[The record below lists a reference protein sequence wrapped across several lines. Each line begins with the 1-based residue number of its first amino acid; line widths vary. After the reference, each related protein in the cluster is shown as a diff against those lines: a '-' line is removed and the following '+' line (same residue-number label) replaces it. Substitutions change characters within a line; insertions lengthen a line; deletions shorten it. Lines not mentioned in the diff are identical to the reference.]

1 MDMSE
6 TTTTKG
12 AEMIVTPLHVERGRT
27 MRLLVRDLVAE
38 DGISFEAAVE
48 DLAKFLGIAVESV
61 ELGIAIA
68 NDADRPSADRLVE
81 VAR

>member
-1 MDMSE
+1 
-6 TTTTKG
+6 
-12 AEMIVTPLHVERGRT
+12 MIVTPLHVERGRT

-48 DLAKFLGIAVESV
+48 DLAKFLGIAIESV

-81 VAR
+81 VA